1 MEQNKKLNIL
11 IDMMRREINIRDDN
25 APAAATGPYVEP
37 TKEEIVKKTRKE
49 SEWSNFQREAS
60 KQLRDQGIK
69 PNLKL
74 VNDKAND
81 LATTAGYVKKTK
93 KKIIKESLDVKDED
107 TDTTV
112 IVPY

>member
-11 IDMMRREINIRDDN
+11 VDMMKREINIRDDD
-25 APAAATGPYVEP
+25 APAAATGEYVEP
-37 TKEEIVKKTRKE
+37 SKEEIKKPRKS
-49 SEWSNFQREAS
+49 SEWSNFQRQAS
-60 KQLRDQGIK
+60 KQLREQGIK

-74 VNDKAND
+74 VNDKANE

-93 KKIIKESLDVKDED
+93 KKIIKEALDVKDED